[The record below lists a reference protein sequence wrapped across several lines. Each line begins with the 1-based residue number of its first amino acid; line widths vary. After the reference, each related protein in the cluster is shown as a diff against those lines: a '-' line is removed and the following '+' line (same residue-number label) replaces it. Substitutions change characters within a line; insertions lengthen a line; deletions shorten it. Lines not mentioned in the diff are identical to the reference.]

1 MVGLVIIILY
11 RTLDMVPSIRAWV
24 TSYDAHHQIFP
35 SSDPC
40 SVHSLAYLLELLL
53 YPVNLYEYII
63 YFRLKQFIL
72 IWIIISQKVS
82 KKNVFEIVIEM
93 SCDTTLYRYT
103 CHTVAEILWGGRGEG
118 GREGNASGQYL
129 LLFKWTEPH
138 VTFVT
143 DSTTFSPC
151 VS

>member
-24 TSYDAHHQIFP
+24 TSYDAHHQIFLG
-35 SSDPC
+35 SDPC

-82 KKNVFEIVIEM
+82 KKNVF
-93 SCDTTLYRYT
+93 
-103 CHTVAEILWGGRGEG
+103 
-118 GREGNASGQYL
+118 
-129 LLFKWTEPH
+129 
-138 VTFVT
+138 
-143 DSTTFSPC
+143 
-151 VS
+151 